1 MVGKKILSII
11 CSLTLTAA
19 MLSGCSGSDSSSNNK
34 IKIGLEQLIEHPALD
49 SAREGFE
56 ERMKE
61 KGYEDGKNIEYEY
74 KNAQGDNAITQQIA
88 QNFVSDKKDIIVAIA
103 TPTAQAAYNAT
114 KDIPIVFTAVTDP
127 VAAELVKTLEKPG
140 TNVTGTSD
148 DVSIEKQFELLKSLV
163 PNAKKV
169 GMLYNTSEANS
180 EVQVNKAKEAS
191 SDYGLEIVPKGITNV
206 NEIDAALNSLLG
218 EIDALYIPTD
228 NTIANAAALVNKK
241 AIEKKVPV
249 IAAERGMV
257 ENGALATLGIDYKQL
272 GRNTADVVIKIIEGE
287 KPENIAVTTLTD
299 MNLIVNTD
307 TVEALGITLPEDID
321 SKAEKIQ
328 GSN

>member
-1 MVGKKILSII
+1 
-11 CSLTLTAA
+11 
-19 MLSGCSGSDSSSNNK
+19 MLSGCSGSDSSSDDK

-103 TPTAQAAYNAT
+103 TPTAQAVYNAT

-127 VAAELVKTLEKPG
+127 VASELVKTLEKPG

-191 SDYGLEIVPKGITNV
+191 LDYGLEIVSKGITNV

-241 AIEKKVPV
+241 AIEKKIPV

-307 TVEALGITLPEDID
+307 TVEALGITLPKDID

>member
-1 MVGKKILSII
+1 MEGKKILAII
-11 CSLTLTAA
+11 CSLTLT
-19 MLSGCSGSDSSSNNK
+19 LGIISGCSKGDSNK
-34 IKIGLEQLIEHPALD
+34 NDKVKIGLEQLIEHPALD

-88 QNFVSDKKDIIVAIA
+88 QNFVSDKKDIIVSIA
-103 TPTAQAAYNAT
+103 TPAAQAAYNAT

-127 VAAELVKTLEKPG
+127 VAAELVKSLENPG

-148 DVSIEKQFELLKSLV
+148 DVSIEKQFQLLKTLV
-163 PNAKKV
+163 PKAKKI

-180 EVQVNKAKEAS
+180 EVQVNKAKKAS
-191 SDYGLEIVPKGITNV
+191 SDFQLEIIPKGITNV

-218 EIDALYIPTD
+218 EVDALYIPTD

-241 AIEKKVPV
+241 AIEKKIPV

-287 KPENIAVTTLTD
+287 KPENIAVTTLKD

-307 TVEALGITLPEDID
+307 TADALGITLPGDID
-321 SKAEKIQ
+321 KKAEKIK

>member
-11 CSLTLTAA
+11 CSLTLTVV
-19 MLSGCSGSDSSSNNK
+19 MLSGCSGSDSSSDDK
-34 IKIGLEQLIEHPALD
+34 IKIGLEQLIEHPELD

-103 TPTAQAAYNAT
+103 TPTAQAVYNAT

-191 SDYGLEIVPKGITNV
+191 LDYGLEIVPKGITNV

-241 AIEKKVPV
+241 AIEKKIPV

-307 TVEALGITLPEDID
+307 TVEALGITLPKDID

>member
-11 CSLTLTAA
+11 CSVTLTVA
-19 MLSGCSGSDSSSNNK
+19 MLSGCSKGDSGSNDK
-34 IKIGLEQLIEHPALD
+34 IKIGLEQLTEHPALD
-49 SAREGFE
+49 SARKGFE

-61 KGYEDGKNIEYEY
+61 QGYEDGKNIEYEY
-74 KNAQGDNAITQQIA
+74 KNAQGDNSMNQQIA
-88 QNFVSDKKDIIVAIA
+88 QNFVSDKKDIIVSIA

-127 VAAELVKTLEKPG
+127 VAAELVKSMDKPG

-148 DVSIEKQFELLKSLV
+148 DVSIEKQFDLLKKLV

-191 SDYGLEIVPKGITNV
+191 SKFELEIVAKGITNV
-206 NEIDAALNSLLG
+206 NEIDAALNSLLSD
-218 EIDALYIPTD
+218 IDVLYIPTD

-241 AIEKKVPV
+241 AIEKKIPV

-257 ENGALATLGIDYKQL
+257 ENGALATLGIDYEQL
-272 GRNTADVVIKIIEGE
+272 GKDTADVVIRIIKGE
-287 KPENIAVTTLTD
+287 KPEDIPVTTLDD

-307 TVEALGITLPEDID
+307 TVKALGITLPQEID
-321 SKAEKIQ
+321 EKAEKIQ
-328 GSN
+328 GSK